1 MGLHTTVKMNKLISK
16 MFKIVNTTQI
26 IEKIQMKKEKKEEKN
41 NSMTPVW
48 NEKIRSNT
56 FFDSFFFYKKRSVAA
71 IKVSTAFNI
80 WTLILSP
87 WLGIPYKI
95 KWSKNKWSVP
105 HVIMIFLWLKKV

>member
-41 NSMTPVW
+41 NSMTPVG

-56 FFDSFFFYKKRSVAA
+56 FFDSFFFFYKKRSVAA

-80 WTLILSP
+80 
-87 WLGIPYKI
+87 
-95 KWSKNKWSVP
+95 
-105 HVIMIFLWLKKV
+105 